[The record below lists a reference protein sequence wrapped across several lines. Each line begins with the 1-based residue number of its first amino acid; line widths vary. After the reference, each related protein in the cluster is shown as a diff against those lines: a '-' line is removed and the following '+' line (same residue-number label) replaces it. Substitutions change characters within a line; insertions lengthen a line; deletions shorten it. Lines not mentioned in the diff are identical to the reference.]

1 MAKIINMP
9 RLGLT
14 MEEGVIA
21 KWVKTVGDTVEKG
34 DILAEIESDKS
45 VVPFESPESGTILK
59 LLAEELDT
67 VEIYKPIA
75 VIGEA
80 GEPIE
85 DLDLSGGNAGSGAET
100 EEPQGK
106 EEKADTEKTEPKG
119 RVFAKGEKIFASPAA
134 RRVAK
139 EKGVA
144 ISDVPLREGKVRIT
158 KEDVLDYVR
167 QHQVKA
173 TPAAKKMA
181 EEMDVD
187 LKEIGQSPARRIY
200 KIDVLKAMEGRKADS
215 AVQESGLPAGNDTII
230 PVTGM
235 RKVIAQ
241 RMKQSQEIAAHL
253 TTVIDVDMTKIME
266 LRKSVMDRILEKYEV
281 KVSYNDIILKCVAAA
296 IEEYP
301 RVNCVFTEKE
311 ITVKGDINLGMAV
324 ANGEGLVVPVI
335 RNANYLSIGGI
346 AYESKRL
353 AGKAKETGLA
363 PEDMQGGTFTVS
375 NLGMYGITSFT
386 SIINQPESAILSV
399 GGTVKKPVVTEDDE
413 VVVKPMMTLTLSY
426 DHRAMDGS
434 MSAIFLKKL
443 KDIMEN
449 PYSLLT

>member
-14 MEEGVIA
+14 MEEGVIS
-21 KWVKTVGDTVEKG
+21 KWVKTEGDTVEKG

-45 VVPFESPESGTILK
+45 VVPFESPEAGTILK
-59 LLAEELDT
+59 LLADELDT
-67 VEIYKPIA
+67 IEIYKPIA

-80 GEPIE
+80 GESIDDLGLTGAGGEISE
-85 DLDLSGGNAGSGAET
+85 DENSNEEQDNADDTDTSET
-100 EEPQGK
+100 
-106 EEKADTEKTEPKG
+106 AG
-119 RVFAKGEKIFASPAA
+119 RVFAEGEKVFASPSAK
-134 RRVAK
+134 RVAR
-139 EKGVA
+139 ENNINIGE
-144 ISDVPLREGKVRIT
+144 VPLREGKERITKDDVLEYAENNHVRIT
-158 KEDVLDYVR
+158 P
-167 QHQVKA
+167 
-173 TPAAKKMA
+173 TAKKVA
-181 EEMDVD
+181 EDMGVE
-187 LKEIGQSPARRIY
+187 LKEISQGAAKRIY
-200 KIDVLKAMEGRKADS
+200 RIDVINGMTVKD
-215 AVQESGLPAGNDTII
+215 PALHSNEDTVI

-235 RKVIAQ
+235 RKVIAH
-241 RMKQSQEIAAHL
+241 RMKESQEIAAHL

-266 LRKSVMDRILEKYEV
+266 LRKSVMDIIAEKYGV
-281 KVSYNDIILKCVAAA
+281 KLSYNDVILKCVAAA

-301 RVNCVFTEKE
+301 RVNCTFTEKE

-335 RNANYLSIGGI
+335 RNANYLSLGDI

-353 AGKAKETGLA
+353 ANKAKDTGLA
-363 PEDMQGGTFTVS
+363 PDDMQGGTFTVS

-399 GGTVKKPVVTEDDE
+399 GGTVNKPVVTEE
-413 VVVKPMMTLTLSY
+413 GEIVVRPMMTLTISY

-449 PYSLLT
+449 PYTLIV

>member
-21 KWVKTVGDTVEKG
+21 KWVKNAGDTVEKG
-34 DILAEIESDKS
+34 EVIAEIESDKS
-45 VVPFESPESGTILK
+45 VVPFESPEGGTILK

-80 GEPIE
+80 GEAIA
-85 DLDLSGGNAGSGAET
+85 DLDLSDSDAGNESEETASREESSESAAG
-100 EEPQGK
+100 EEP
-106 EEKADTEKTEPKG
+106 AG
-119 RVFAKGEKIFASPAA
+119 RVFDDGEKIFASPAA
-134 RRVAK
+134 RRTAR
-139 EKGVA
+139 EQGVDLA
-144 ISDVPLREGKVRIT
+144 DVPLREGKERIT
-158 KEDVLDYVR
+158 KEDVLDYAR
-167 QHQVKA
+167 RNQVKA

-181 EEMDVD
+181 DEIGVD
-187 LKEIGQSPARRIY
+187 LKEISRGEAKRIY
-200 KIDVLKAMEGRKADS
+200 KIDVLKGRKEK
-215 AVQESGLPAGNDTII
+215 ESGARISEDTII

-235 RKVIAQ
+235 RKVIAH
-241 RMKQSQEIAAHL
+241 RMKESQEIAAHL
-253 TTVIDVDMTKIME
+253 TTAIDVDMTKIIE
-266 LRKSVMDRILEKYEV
+266 LRKAVMDMILQKYEV
-281 KVSYNDIILKCVAAA
+281 KVSFNDIILKCVAAA

-324 ANGEGLVVPVI
+324 ANGEGLVVPII
-335 RNANYLSIGGI
+335 RNANYLSLGGI

-353 AGKAKETGLA
+353 VGKAKEIGLA

-399 GGTVKKPVVTEDDE
+399 GGTIKKPVVTEE
-413 VVVKPMMTLTLSY
+413 GEIIVKPMMTLTLSY

-434 MSAIFLKKL
+434 MSAVFLKKL

-449 PYSLLT
+449 PYALTV